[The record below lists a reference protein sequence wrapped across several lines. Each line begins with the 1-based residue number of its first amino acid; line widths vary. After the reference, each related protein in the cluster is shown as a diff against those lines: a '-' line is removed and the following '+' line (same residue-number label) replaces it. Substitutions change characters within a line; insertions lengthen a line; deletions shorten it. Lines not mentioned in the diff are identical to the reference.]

1 VYLLPPIRAG
11 ARRRHVPTSAAL
23 VCTGAV
29 ARHDGDVLAEAVG
42 RGVDAAACRSMLSI
56 ALACRAT
63 ASRYVLVRM
72 MSPFGWVIGAP
83 VGAGCVRTGGVALS
97 IPKSPAEVLD
107 ADFRLRAGAQRLGEL
122 LGPKMPLEPH
132 GRSRA
137 EPERGAAENG
147 RARGA
152 RVDSDGS
159 RSVRLGAS

>member
-1 VYLLPPIRAG
+1 
-11 ARRRHVPTSAAL
+11 VPTSAAL

-83 VGAGCVRTGGVALS
+83 VGTGCVRTGGVALS

-107 ADFRLRAGAQRLGEL
+107 ADFRLRAGAQRHWRAGLDR
-122 LGPKMPLEPH
+122 KC
-132 GRSRA
+132 RWSRT
-137 EPERGAAENG
+137 GAAEPSESEA
-147 RARGA
+147 ARRTGEPA
-152 RVDSDGS
+152 GRVDGDGS

>member
-1 VYLLPPIRAG
+1 
-11 ARRRHVPTSAAL
+11 
-23 VCTGAV
+23 
-29 ARHDGDVLAEAVG
+29 
-42 RGVDAAACRSMLSI
+42 
-56 ALACRAT
+56 
-63 ASRYVLVRM
+63 
-72 MSPFGWVIGAP
+72 VIGAP

-137 EPERGAAENG
+137 EPERGGAEIG

-159 RSVRLGAS
+159 RSVRLGSS